1 MLTAKKSLSLTPAKP
16 ETPKTR
22 ARHLGKHA
30 YSVFR
35 IIILLAIGFV
45 ILYPLLYMIT
55 TSLRSRASFMN
66 SVRVW
71 LPEKL
76 DMASNYKVALEALHY
91 KEGLI
96 SSLKYEMVSAVLE
109 ICSCAIAAY
118 GFARFKFPFKR
129 LFMGMLFLTI
139 LIPDTMII
147 IPRVVNNSQLD
158 FLGILGLINKLTGID
173 LRPNVLDTGWTFWL
187 PSLLAAGLRSGILI
201 FIYIQFFKSLPAEL
215 EEAAWMD
222 GAGPI
227 LTFIR
232 IALPSSGVV
241 ILTVSV
247 FSLIWHWNDYFL
259 SSMYLTGDYPLA
271 VWLTMMPK
279 QLPTMGHS
287 LVPSQPETMAILMA
301 GCLVF
306 ILPMLIIYIF
316 VQRWFIESIDRVGI
330 TG

>member
-1 MLTAKKSLSLTPAKP
+1 MLSIKKNFASVGAVSR
-16 ETPKTR
+16 KTQ
-22 ARHLGKHA
+22 ARHIGKRA

-45 ILYPLLYMIT
+45 ILYPLFYMIS

-76 DMASNYKVALEALHY
+76 DALTNYRVALKALHY

-96 SSLKYEMVSAVLE
+96 SSLKYEVLSAVLE
-109 ICSCAIAAY
+109 IISCAVAAY

-129 LFMGMLFLTI
+129 LFTAMLFLTI

-158 FLGILGLINKLTGID
+158 LFGILALFNKLTGID
-173 LRPNVLDTGWTFWL
+173 LRPNILNTGLTFWL

-201 FIYIQFFKSLPAEL
+201 FIYIQFFKGLPAEL

-227 LTFIR
+227 RTFIR

-241 ILTVSV
+241 ILTVTV
-247 FSLIWHWNDYFL
+247 FSLIWHWNDYL
-259 SSMYLTGDYPLA
+259 LCAMYLSDDYPLA
-271 VWLTMMPK
+271 MSLNM
-279 QLPTMGHS
+279 LPTALTTMGYY
-287 LVPSQPETMAILMA
+287 LNPETPETLAFQMA
-301 GCLVF
+301 GCVLFVT
-306 ILPMLIIYIF
+306 PMLIVYMIL
-316 VQRWFIESIDRVGI
+316 QRRFIESIDRVGI